1 MYDGKDLTI
10 DTIDRFHNDS
20 PFIYSFISMLISLSA
35 LVSVCKSEKNFFNYF
50 QTRPKRLISIHIKD

>member
-10 DTIDRFHNDS
+10 DTIELFHNDS

-35 LVSVCKSEKNFFNYF
+35 LVSVCNSEKNFFYF
-50 QTRPKRLISIHIKD
+50 QTRPKRLINIHIKD